1 MNGAE
6 GKFYYAEVI
15 APGAGLVD
23 YDNDGDLDV
32 FLVQGGLALGLSD
45 SGTQDPNLEVRAA
58 GCFETT
64 SP

>member
-1 MNGAE
+1 ME

-23 YDNDGDLDV
+23 YDADGDLDV
-32 FLVQGGLALGLSD
+32 LLGAGLSTLG
-45 SGTQDPNLEVRAA
+45 SRLWEGRSRFAAA

-64 SP
+64 